1 VARKLLGT
9 SSLLHV
15 SHSAMA
21 AGRRV
26 LLSAMSA
33 TRATVVSIKG
43 RKIELALVNP
53 VAWPDQVYTLKGDS

>member
-1 VARKLLGT
+1 
-9 SSLLHV
+9 
-15 SHSAMA
+15 MA

-53 VAWPDQVYTLKGDS
+53 VAYDLGRTRCTPSREIVRFATDTEPRKHP